1 MQFITLI
8 ALLGS
13 TKAVQIR
20 DPATTATAATATG
33 AYPAGAPENTTT
45 SGPPM
50 CTSANPPPMPSGF

>member
-20 DPATTATAATATG
+20 DPSTAATATG

-45 SGPPM
+45 GGPPM
-50 CTSANPPPMPSGF
+50 CTATNPPPMPSGF